1 MSDEEVILIYTEMED
16 MFGVL
21 PSYVHEPIQFAHL
34 VKLYKY
40 YKSRT
45 KEVKCQ
51 E

>member
-21 PSYVHEPIQFAHL
+21 PSYIHEPMQFAYL

-40 YKSRT
+40 YEKRT
-45 KEVKCQ
+45 KGVKCQ

>member
-1 MSDEEVILIYTEMED
+1 MSDEEVILIYTEMGD

-21 PSYVHEPIQFAHL
+21 PSHIHEPKQFAYL

-40 YKSRT
+40 YKTRT